1 MTVLIDFP
9 DSQAVL
15 SFPTLRNCRLR
26 KWGCHSGVGVGGF
39 PSPLLGPPISEG
51 WGGASP
57 ESEAPP
63 LARCWCG
70 PGRGPGLLDAGFT
83 AVDTAIVVTHFQ
95 AARCCQ
101 CSAWAGL
108 RPSGPWGWPCPPP
121 QTGGPSLSKARLL
134 VCSVGRW
141 RGPTWKVARP
151 DSRAPRPF
159 FCSSRKLLSLR
170 GSHFPSAGP
179 RPHCPGRQMKN
190 SMTS

>member
-1 MTVLIDFP
+1 M
-9 DSQAVL
+9 A
-15 SFPTLRNCRLR
+15 
-26 KWGCHSGVGVGGF
+26 
-39 PSPLLGPPISEG
+39 SPLRSWALPSLR
-51 WGGASP
+51 GGAERVRKAKP
-57 ESEAPP
+57 RP
-63 LARCWCG
+63 LPAAGAART
-70 PGRGPGLLDAGFT
+70 RGPGLLDAGFT

-108 RPSGPWGWPCPPP
+108 RPSGPWGRPCPPP

-179 RPHCPGRQMKN
+179 RPHRPGRQMKN